1 MKTLF
6 KVCIAFLLL
15 LCGLIGCLAQST
27 SPSGYHLLKEIHVGG
42 EGGWDYLYADSSNH
56 RLYISHS
63 TKVVVVDTET
73 DAVVGEILNTS
84 GVHGIAIADDLGRGF
99 ISDGRDDSVTIFD
112 PATLKTLGTVKTG
125 KNPDAIIYDLAT
137 KRVFAFNGGSGDT
150 TVIDAATGT
159 VAATITLGGKPEFAT
174 SDGKGKVFVNIEDK
188 SDVVEIDSKKLSVIT
203 RWPIAPGEEASG
215 MAIDRKNR
223 RLFIVCSNKKMIV
236 LNADTGKV
244 TTDLAIGNGP
254 DAAAYDPDS
263 KFAFSSNGEGTLTVV
278 KQDSADKF
286 SVLDTVTTRRGAR
299 TMTIDTKTHKLY
311 LPTAEYGPAPAPTAE
326 RPRPRPT
333 IVPNSFTIL
342 VYGR

>member
-1 MKTLF
+1 MKTLLQAF
-6 KVCIAFLLL
+6 IAISIIIFVWVAAP
-15 LCGLIGCLAQST
+15 AQT
-27 SPSGYHLLKEIHVGG
+27 PSPSGYHLLKEIHVGG

-63 TKVVVVDTET
+63 TKVVVVDTDT
-73 DAVVGEILNTS
+73 DAVVGEIANTN

-99 ISDGRDDSVTIFD
+99 ISNGRDASVTIFE
-112 PATLKTLGTVKTG
+112 PATLKTIGTVKTG
-125 KNPDAIIYDLAT
+125 KNPDAIIYDPAT

-150 TVIDAATGT
+150 TVIDAAAGT
-159 VAATITLGGKPEFAT
+159 VAGTIALGGKPEFAT

-188 SDVVEIDSKKLSVIT
+188 SDVVEIDSKKLAVIT
-203 RWPIAPGEEASG
+203 RWPITPGEEASG
-215 MAIDRKNR
+215 MAIDRKSR

-244 TTDLAIGNGP
+244 AAELAIGNGP
-254 DAAAYDPDS
+254 DAASYDPDARL
-263 KFAFSSNGEGTLTVV
+263 AFSSNGEGTLTVI

-299 TMTIDTKTHKLY
+299 TMTLDAKTHKLY

-342 VYGR
+342 VFGK